1 MAVEKMTGF
10 PKRLRELRRSKNVS
24 LRVLADFCE
33 VSKSTLARYE
43 QGKQKPTADIIIKLA
58 EFFNV
63 STDSLLGKK

>member
-1 MAVEKMTGF
+1 MEKINGF
-10 PKRLRELRRSKNVS
+10 PRRLRELRRSKNVS